1 MPDKAVEA
9 VAERYAA
16 ALYELADERHAL
28 DAVAGDLRALRNMIA
43 ESADLRRLL
52 TSPVIRRADQERAL
66 AAVAHAAQ
74 LSDIVVNLVGLLARN
89 RRLVYL
95 SGVINGFLA
104 ELAHRRGE
112 VLAAVVS
119 AQALTEAQSTA
130 LAAALR
136 SAAGGNVTLETSVD
150 PALLGGM
157 VVKLGSRQVDG
168 SLRTKLQ
175 RMRLA
180 MKGVA

>member
-1 MPDKAVEA
+1 MADKAVDA

-16 ALYELADERHAL
+16 ALFELAEERGAL
-28 DAVAGDLRALRNMIA
+28 DAVADDLRSLRAMIA
-43 ESADLRRLL
+43 ESLDLRRLL
-52 TSPVIRRADQERAL
+52 TSPVIDRADQERAL
-66 AAVAHAAQ
+66 TALAKAAGLSEIVA
-74 LSDIVVNLVGLLARN
+74 NLLGLLARN
-89 RRLVYL
+89 RRSMMLP
-95 SGVINGFLA
+95 GVIQGYLA
-104 ELAHRRGE
+104 TLAARRGE
-112 VLAAVVS
+112 VVASVVS
-119 AQALTEAQSTA
+119 AQALSEAQAVA
-130 LAAALR
+130 LAAALK
-136 SAAGGNVTLETSVD
+136 AAGGGNVTLEASVD